1 MIRLAL
7 LYPVL
12 CFVLFGAHLLFHGL
26 GLPVALSVLVP
37 STLLFVRSV
46 WSPRICGFL
55 LVLAGCE
62 WARTAVD
69 LALARQAA
77 ELAWM
82 RAALIIGSCA
92 AITWFAARMLFS
104 RGFDAFYR
112 RIR

>member
-62 WARTAVD
+62 WEPPAERFFPECWAQV
-69 LALARQAA
+69 RSGAA
-77 ELAWM
+77 AYCWD
-82 RAALIIGSCA
+82 
-92 AITWFAARMLFS
+92 W
-104 RGFDAFYR
+104 Y
-112 RIR
+112 

>member
-62 WARTAVD
+62 WVRTAVA
-69 LALARQAA
+69 LALARQSA

-92 AITWFAARMLFS
+92 AITWFAAWMLFS
-104 RGFDAFYR
+104 RRFDAFYR